1 MSKTG
6 ERAIEILRELGAR
19 PAVPF
24 HEQGPARYIESVLEG
39 LDVDLRRDKYGN
51 IIAHYRRGQDPDRRP
66 VAFVAH
72 MDHPGFEIV
81 EVDGDR
87 IVARALGGV
96 PVASLKRP
104 TPVLAL
110 VPDSEP
116 VSAEV
121 TPYGG
126 PPPEN
131 TRERL
136 VLIRPSSPTELSP
149 ATPVV
154 FDLPNFELDGGVIRM
169 RALDDLAG
177 CAGILAA
184 LERLVAEGA
193 ETGLYAVFT
202 RAEEVGLFGARLVA
216 SEETLPRETFVV
228 SVESS
233 SVIPGVAQGN
243 GPVIRTGDAS
253 YTFDAQAEQVLRAA
267 AARLK
272 DRDGDFKSQRQLMSG
287 GTCEATAFAGFGY
300 QTTGIA
306 FPLGNYHNATT
317 RIPDP
322 DGGVGAEY
330 IELSDFLGGV
340 DLIAEAA
347 RGGATGQETAPG
359 PWTLGQIPDEARARL
374 ESTGHR

>member
-374 ESTGHR
+374 ESTGQR

>member
-1 MSKTG
+1 MSENG
-6 ERAIEILRELGAR
+6 EHPLDILRDLGSR

-51 IIAHYRRGQDPDRRP
+51 IIAHYRHVEDPDRRP
-66 VAFVAH
+66 IAFVAH

-81 EVDGDR
+81 EVGGDR
-87 IVARALGGV
+87 IIARALGGV
-96 PVASLKRP
+96 PVASIKRP

-110 VPDSEP
+110 VPDSDP
-116 VSAEV
+116 VSADV
-121 TPYGG
+121 HPYDG
-126 PPPEN
+126 PPPKN
-131 TRERL
+131 ARERL
-136 VLIRPSSPTELSP
+136 VLVRPSSPTELTSG
-149 ATPVV
+149 TPVV
-154 FDLPNFELDGGVIRM
+154 FDLPNFELDGGTIRM

-177 CAGILAA
+177 CAAILAA
-184 LERLVAEGA
+184 LERLVSEGA
-193 ETGLYAVFT
+193 ESDLYAVFT

-216 SEETLPRETFVV
+216 SEKALPRDTFVV

-233 SVIPGVAQGN
+233 SVIPGVAQGA

-272 DRDGDFKSQRQLMSG
+272 ERDGGFKTQRHLMSG
-287 GTCEATAFAGFGY
+287 GTCEATAFVGFGY
-300 QTTGIA
+300 QGTGIA

-340 DLIAEAA
+340 DLIVEAA
-347 RGGATGQETAPG
+347 IGSAAGEEAAPG
-359 PWTLGQIPDEARARL
+359 PGTLGQIPDEIRGRL
-374 ESTGHR
+374 ESTAGR

>member
-1 MSKTG
+1 MSKAG
-6 ERAIEILRELGAR
+6 ERAIDILRELGSR
-19 PAVPF
+19 PGVPF
-24 HEQGPARYIESVLEG
+24 HERGPARYIESVLEG
-39 LDVDLRRDKYGN
+39 LGVDLRRDKYGN
-51 IIAHYRRGQDPDRRP
+51 IIVHYRRGEDPDRRP

-96 PVASLKRP
+96 PVASLTQP

-110 VPDSEP
+110 VPDSDP

-121 TPYGG
+121 HPYDG

-131 TRERL
+131 ARERL
-136 VLIRPSSPTELSP
+136 VLVRTSSPTEFFIG
-149 ATPVV
+149 TPVV
-154 FDLPNFELDGGVIRM
+154 FDLPDFELDGGVIRM

-177 CAGILAA
+177 CASILAA
-184 LERLVAEGA
+184 LERLVAEDA
-193 ETGLYAVFT
+193 ETDLYAVFT

-216 SEETLPRETFVV
+216 SEEALPRDTFVV

-233 SVIPGVAQGN
+233 SVIPGVAQGD

-253 YTFDAQAEQVLRAA
+253 YTFDGHAEQVLRAA
-267 AARLK
+267 GVRLRE
-272 DRDGDFKSQRQLMSG
+272 RDGDFKTQRQLMSG
-287 GTCEATAFAGFGY
+287 GTCEATAFASFGY

-317 RIPDP
+317 RVPDP

-347 RGGATGQETAPG
+347 RGGSAGRETAPG
-359 PWTLGQIPDEARARL
+359 PWTLGQVPDEVRARL
-374 ESTGHR
+374 ESTGQR

>member
-24 HEQGPARYIESVLEG
+24 HEQGPAQYIESVLRR
-39 LDVDLRRDKYGN
+39 LDIDVRRDKYGN
-51 IIAHYRRGQDPDRRP
+51 IIAHYRRGEDRDRRP
-66 VAFVAH
+66 IAFVAH
-72 MDHPGFEIV
+72 MDHPGFEIT

-87 IVARALGGV
+87 MVARALGGV

-110 VPDSEP
+110 VPNSDS

-121 TPYGG
+121 HPYDG

-131 TRERL
+131 ARECL
-136 VLIRPSSPTELSP
+136 VLVRPSSPTELTSG
-149 ATPVV
+149 TPVV
-154 FDLPNFELDGGVIRM
+154 FDLPDFELDGGTIRM

-177 CAGILAA
+177 CAAILAA
-184 LERLVAEGA
+184 LERLVSEGV
-193 ETGLYAVFT
+193 ESDLYAVFT

-216 SEETLPRETFVV
+216 SEEALPKDTFVV

-233 SVIPGVAQGN
+233 SVISGVAQGD

-272 DRDGDFKSQRQLMSG
+272 ERDGGFKTQRQLMSG

-300 QTTGIA
+300 RTTGIA

-340 DLIAEAA
+340 DLIVEAA
-347 RGGATGQETAPG
+347 RGSATVQEALPG
-359 PWTLGQIPDEARARL
+359 PETLGQIPDEARARL
-374 ESTGHR
+374 ESTG